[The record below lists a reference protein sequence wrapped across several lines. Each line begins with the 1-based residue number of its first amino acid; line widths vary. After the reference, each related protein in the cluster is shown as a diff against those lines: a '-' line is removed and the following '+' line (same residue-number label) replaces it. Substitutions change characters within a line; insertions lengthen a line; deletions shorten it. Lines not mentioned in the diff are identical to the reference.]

1 MDPFS
6 SANVV
11 LRGLE
16 VNVQEFEINKRKPT
30 DLMQGKVPAQFY
42 FSQLLLPSSVGD
54 LWVSHELDDYFYFQY
69 VVACLGPVVLYSS

>member
-1 MDPFS
+1 MQIK
-6 SANVV
+6 VV

-42 FSQLLLPSSVGD
+42 FPQLLLPSSVGG
-54 LWVSHELDDYFYFQY
+54 LGVSHELVDYFYSQY

>member
-54 LWVSHELDDYFYFQY
+54 LWMSWMTISISNMWWLVWDQ
-69 VVACLGPVVLYSS
+69 